1 ASKRRGSL
9 SRYDRALCPVLSIL
23 SGSGN
28 VPGIIPKLNILIP
41 LASRNV
47 LRTCS
52 PDLLHIVSPG
62 RGVYN
67 PMLGLESSLVGIVRF
82 LQVLLDTGDDLCPV
96 GGSIYTLDV
105 QRMSRYAIV
114 THQMSNG

>member
-1 ASKRRGSL
+1 EQEPGSL
-9 SRYDRALCPVLSIL
+9 SRYDCALCPVLPIL
-23 SGSGN
+23 SSSGN

-47 LRTCS
+47 LRTCPS
-52 PDLLHIVSPG
+52 DVLHIVSPG

-82 LQVLLDTGDDLCPV
+82 LQVLLDAGVDLCLV
-96 GGSIYTLDV
+96 GGFHVRPQTKLGLQSYTKKRR
-105 QRMSRYAIV
+105 QS
-114 THQMSNG
+114 